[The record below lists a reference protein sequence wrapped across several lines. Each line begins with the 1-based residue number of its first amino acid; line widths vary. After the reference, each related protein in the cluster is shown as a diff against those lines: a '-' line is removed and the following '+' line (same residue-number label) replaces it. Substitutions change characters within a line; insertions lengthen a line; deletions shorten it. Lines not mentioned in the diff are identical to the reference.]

1 MKMDKI
7 KVAAIVILSV
17 LLVVCAIIFATSVGR
32 DSAGDINSLPNPEI
46 PKKEEAASIPA
57 DDVEVGSGTLSRAKI
72 GWGPGTE
79 VNDKNQPVGAL
90 SAQEQYSEL
99 GGHFIFPEDE
109 KILYLTFDLG
119 YENGY
124 TETILDALDARGING
139 TFFVTMDY
147 VKEAPHIVRRI
158 ISGGHTLGN
167 HTVKHPS
174 VPDISDERITSEL
187 MDLHYYIEENFGYS
201 MTVFR
206 YPMGEFSEHSLRF
219 IDNLGYKS
227 IFWSFAYVDWKT
239 DAQPGRETAMNKVTG
254 ALHSGAIYLL
264 HAVSS
269 TNAAIMGDFLDTTIS
284 EGYSFGLVDERLGL
298 TEPVQPSIIP

>member
-1 MKMDKI
+1 MNMDKL
-7 KVAAIVILSV
+7 KVAAVIILCV
-17 LLVVCAIIFATSVGR
+17 LLVVCAIVFATSAGR
-32 DSAGDINSLPNPEI
+32 SSAGDINSLPNPEI
-46 PKKEEAASIPA
+46 PKKEVLLPAQDIEVDAS
-57 DDVEVGSGTLSRAKI
+57 SLSRAKI

-79 VNDKNQPVGAL
+79 VNDKNQPTGAI
-90 SAQEQYSEL
+90 SAQEKYSEL

-109 KILYLTFDLG
+109 KTLYLTFDLG

-124 TETILDALDARGING
+124 TEAILDALDTRGIKG

-147 VKEAPHIVRRI
+147 VKEAPHIVQRI
-158 ISGGHTLGN
+158 IDGGHTLGN

-187 MDLHYYIEENFGYS
+187 MDLHYYIQENFGYT

-206 YPMGEFSEHSLRF
+206 YPMGEFSEHSLRY

-239 DAQPGRETAMNKVTG
+239 DAQPGHKTAMEKITG
-254 ALHSGAIYLL
+254 AMHDGAIYLL

-269 TNAAIMGDFLDTTIS
+269 TNAAIMGSFLDIALD
-284 EGYSFGLVDERLGL
+284 EGYSFGLIDIKLGL
-298 TEPVQPSIIP
+298 VEPEQPGILP